1 MPDSIS
7 RSFGHIFLHMGIFI
21 AVLIVPYALVFSAQ
35 PPLQMGLLPYL
46 SSERLFEYFLPM
58 KDYLEV
64 KLKRR
69 IVLSTAPDFKTYVQ
83 RAARGEYDIYQT
95 APHFALL
102 AEVEHGYQRVARL
115 TRDLSGDI
123 VVRRDSQVRHIKDLR
138 GRTVITP
145 DALAITSLLGEELLK
160 THGLEPGRGY
170 RLLRT
175 SSHNNAIMT
184 VYRNQADAAFSSV
197 EVLEKLPLE
206 ITRELRILAK
216 TRQVPHMMIM
226 AHRRMQR
233 ADYDRLKT
241 ALLAFAYDGSGHK
254 FFEATGYG
262 DIGPIS
268 DADMARLQPFLT
280 DLKDRLK

>member
-1 MPDSIS
+1 MDFMLDSIC
-7 RSFGHIFLHMGIFI
+7 RRLGRIG
-21 AVLIVPYALVFSAQ
+21 VLIALIALPAPVFATP

-46 SSERLFEYFLPM
+46 SGERLFEYFLPM
-58 KDYLEV
+58 KDYLEA

-102 AEVEHGYQRVARL
+102 AEVEHGYRRVARL
-115 TRDLSGDI
+115 TRDLNGDV
-123 VVRRDSQVRHIKDLR
+123 VVRRDSPVQHIQDLR

-145 DALAITSLLGEELLK
+145 DALAVTSMLGEELLK
-160 THGLEPGRGY
+160 DHGLAPGKGY

-175 SSHNNAIMT
+175 ASHNNAIMT
-184 VYRNQADAAFSSV
+184 VYRSQADAAFSSV
-197 EVLEKLPLE
+197 EVLEKLPPE

-216 TRQVPHMMIM
+216 TRQVPHMMVM
-226 AHRRMQR
+226 AHRRMQP
-233 ADYDRLKT
+233 AEYDRLKA
-241 ALLAFAYDGSGHK
+241 ALLAFTRDGPGYK

-262 DIGPIS
+262 DIGPIT
-268 DADMARLQPFLT
+268 DTHMARLRPFLT